1 MCGIAGFARMDG
13 GRLEGPVDDVLRRMA
28 EALRPR
34 GPDDMQLVS
43 TDQAC
48 MSFTRLA
55 IVDPV
60 GGRQPFATDD
70 GQVVL
75 AANGE
80 IYNHRELRAKLRH
93 PVRFRS
99 ESDCEVLLHLYLQ
112 EGMDFLRD
120 VRGMFGIAVI
130 DLRAQRLLL
139 ARDRLGIKPLFLHR
153 SGDTV
158 LFGSEVKALFEHP
171 LCPRELD
178 WAAALADQSL
188 SSAPVMTAEPPI
200 TWFSGIE
207 HVPPA
212 TVLDV
217 SLRDGTTREHR
228 YWRLP
233 EPGEPDDAPESY
245 ADRLRELLASSVQEC
260 LMADAEIGVFLS
272 GGVDSAGVAALTGIS
287 GLHSFSALTGSTL
300 LNGDAAFALRTAKLL
315 DLPSHLVAFGADR
328 VPSQAEWQRLV
339 WLMESPLC
347 GPEQFYKS
355 EMYRYARMARPD
367 LKAILLG
374 SGADEFSGGY
384 SVDLAGGGDWDDF
397 MGNVRQVARRGA
409 LDGRSAMTYWWEG
422 TATPLLSEDA
432 VAAVAPRSVDDVYD
446 AYLAW
451 KFRDMQHYNLWVED
465 RTASG
470 NAVEARVPFLDHR
483 IVELLAGVPRAY
495 RRRLFWNK
503 QIVRDA
509 LADVLPE
516 EILRRPKIA
525 FYEGDGV
532 RQTHRTFATLLAQDG
547 GALVEEAL
555 SSPRAAQYLD
565 GPNLRSTVRD
575 LAAGRSAAHVELV
588 LRLVNLGLLD
598 VMTAAAPDRR
608 GALGPAPYE
617 LRVSDMAD
625 PEARALLHRVDVSE
639 GQVLRLAPSVLLLAD
654 GDGHV
659 SYLAVDGELR
669 FVIDHATDSAWLN
682 LLRGLDGASSLG
694 EVASRAGVD
703 LADVGELLEQSVD
716 DGLLEVVP
724 GAVTPA
730 ERPVVSAGQ
739 PA

>member
-1 MCGIAGFARMDG
+1 MCGIAGFARTDG
-13 GRLEGPVDDVLRRMA
+13 GRLEGPVGDVLARMA

-34 GPDDMQLVS
+34 GPDDMQFVP
-43 TDQAC
+43 TDRAC

-55 IVDPV
+55 IVDPE
-60 GGRQPFATDD
+60 GGRQPFATAD

-80 IYNHRELRAKLRH
+80 IYNHRELRAGLRH
-93 PVRFRS
+93 PATFRS

-112 EGMDFLRD
+112 EGMEFLRD

-153 SGDTV
+153 AGDTV
-158 LFGSEVKALFEHP
+158 LFGSEIKALFEHP

-188 SSAPVMTAEPPI
+188 SSAPVMTGEPPI
-200 TWFSGIE
+200 TWFAGIE

-212 TVLDV
+212 TVLDI

-233 EPGEPDDAPESY
+233 EPGEPDEPPESY
-245 ADRLRELLASSVQEC
+245 TGRLTELLTSSVQEC

-272 GGVDSAGVAALTGIS
+272 GGVDSAGVAALAGTS
-287 GLHSFSALTGSTL
+287 GPHSFSALTGSTL
-300 LNGDAAFALRTAKLL
+300 LNGDAAFARRTAELL
-315 DLPSHLVAFGADR
+315 GLPNHLVAFGADR
-328 VPSQAEWQRLV
+328 VPSQEEWKRLV

-355 EMYRYARMARPD
+355 EMYRYSRIVRPD

-374 SGADEFSGGY
+374 SGADEFTGGY
-384 SVDLAGGGDWDDF
+384 TVDLAGGGDWDDF
-397 MGNVRQVARRGA
+397 LGNLRQVARRGA
-409 LDGRSAMTYWWEG
+409 LEGRSAMTYWWEG

-432 VAAVAPRSVDDVYD
+432 VAAVAPRCADDAYD

-483 IVELLAGVPRAY
+483 IVALLAGVPRAY
-495 RRRLFWNK
+495 RRGLFWNK

-509 LADVLPE
+509 LADLLPD

-532 RQTHRTFATLLAQDG
+532 RQTHRTFAALLARDD

-555 SSPRAAQYLD
+555 SAPRAAQYLD
-565 GPNLRSTVRD
+565 GPNLRRTVRD
-575 LAAGRSAAHVELV
+575 LVAGRTSTHVELV

-598 VMTAAAPDRR
+598 AMTIAAPDRR
-608 GALGPAPYE
+608 GGLGPAPYE
-617 LRVSDMAD
+617 LRAAD
-625 PEARALLHRVDVSE
+625 LAGAQARALLHRVDVSE
-639 GQVLRLAPSVLLLAD
+639 RQVLRLAPAVLLLHD

-669 FVIDHATDSAWLN
+669 FVIDHATDAAWLN
-682 LLRGLDGASSLG
+682 LLRELDGVSSLG
-694 EVASRAGVD
+694 EVAERGGVE

-716 DGLLEVVP
+716 GGLLEVVP
-724 GAVTPA
+724 GAGAPQ
-730 ERPVVSAGQ
+730 ERPVVAAGL